1 MHPYPH
7 TATPRPTASARLD
20 AIADLAA
27 ALPHPSV
34 EQLLAGLDDWHQPP
48 YAPTEIVPGLHQ
60 GGTEDHDV
68 LSVPGDDYRQRG
80 WYPFDTVITLYASAQ
95 PAPWGVEELRFGFL
109 DATLDTAEIDTV
121 LRAARFAHARW
132 RDGAQV
138 LIRCQAGM
146 NRSGLVTALVLVL
159 AGLTPAQAIT
169 RIRQQRGPGC
179 LFNTHFV
186 TWLVEQA
193 TTALGGREGS
203 EPWVA

>member
-1 MHPYPH
+1 MPHRHPD
-7 TATPRPTASARLD
+7 TAAPRPTASARLD
-20 AIADLAA
+20 VIADLTA
-27 ALPHPSV
+27 ALPHPTV

-60 GGTEDHDV
+60 GGTEDDDV

-80 WYPFDTVITLYASAQ
+80 RYPFDTVITLYASAQ

-109 DATLDTAEIDTV
+109 DADEIDTV

-146 NRSGLVTALVLVL
+146 NRSGLVTALVLVM

-179 LFNTHFV
+179 LFNTPFV
-186 TWLVEQA
+186 TWLVEHA
-193 TTALGGREGS
+193 TRAVGGQEGS
-203 EPWVA
+203 ERWVA